1 MIHACSNCDKPAIY
15 DEELGF
21 AICDT
26 CAMLGD
32 DIMCIHIN
40 AMTVTCITQKMK
52 SCDVVVKLNNLQKVT
67 NKLT

>member
-26 CAMLGD
+26 CAMLRD

-40 AMTVTCITQKMK
+40 AMTVT
-52 SCDVVVKLNNLQKVT
+52 
-67 NKLT
+67 